1 MHVNNSS
8 ANLKPKYAKFSKLFI
23 LAIAALLLSSCIE
36 APPPEEKELDP
47 YPKLGLN
54 SSEASYFL
62 NQTTFGPSTASLNS
76 FLELDN
82 YELWLDRQMT
92 LPPSYQL
99 GKVRRLT
106 ALMCYDKDQNG
117 VLLKD
122 TSAARYARNQIWWET
137 VLNSDDQLRQ
147 RVAFALSQILV
158 VSTSQGLGLEDT
170 QYGVAGFYDVL
181 LKHALG
187 NYRDLLKDVTTHP
200 AMAIF
205 LTMIQSEKTDPSS
218 NIHPD
223 ENYAREL
230 LQLFTLGVHELNL
243 NGSLK
248 LDHQGKPV
256 PSYSQD
262 DIEQFAK
269 VFTGWNYA
277 NASYWKLSAHLSERT
292 LPLVA
297 WEGYHDISE
306 KHLLNGVTLPAGQAA
321 EADMD
326 AALDNIFAHPNIAPF
341 ISHQLIQKLVKSNP
355 SADYIERVA
364 TVFNDNGKGIKGDLA
379 AVAKAIFLDK
389 EAREPSNNQVSGKLK
404 EPMIRFANLWR
415 AFPLEGSTRNGSFW
429 SKTSCNQPDYQYYQ
443 YSYSHLDNYVQ
454 YTGQSLN
461 RAPSVF
467 NFYRPNHAPQ
477 GEIRDSGYVT
487 PEFQIMSDNNLV
499 NSTNLLLFGIHSQV
513 TLPPNLR
520 TRGDKDHYAYL
531 NISEVTRRADNVNSL
546 LNYLDQLLL
555 SNNMTDELR
564 TILST
569 HLNSDQFTNDD
580 AGLLEKS
587 RDAISLIITSPDYL
601 IQP

>member
-1 MHVNNSS
+1 MHVKISS
-8 ANLKPKYAKFSKLFI
+8 FKLKFHYAKFSKLFI
-23 LAIAALLLSSCIE
+23 LSIATLLLSSCIE
-36 APPPEEKELDP
+36 PIPPEEDLDS
-47 YPKLGLN
+47 YPKQDL
-54 SSEASYFL
+54 SSGEASYFL
-62 NQTTFGPSTASLNS
+62 NQTTFGPSTTSLNS

-92 LPPSYQL
+92 LLPNYQL
-99 GKVRRLT
+99 GKVKRLT
-106 ALMCYDKDQNG
+106 ALMCFDKNEDG
-117 VLLKD
+117 ILRRD
-122 TSAARYARNQIWWET
+122 TPLARYARNQVWWET
-137 VLNSDDQLRQ
+137 ALHSDDQLRQ
-147 RVAFALSQILV
+147 RVAFALSQIIV
-158 VSTSQGLGLEDT
+158 VSTSLGLGLEDT

-187 NYRDLLKDVTTHP
+187 NYRDLLKDVSTHP

-205 LTMIQSEKTDPSS
+205 LTMIQSEKTDPNS

-243 NGSLK
+243 DGSLK
-248 LDHQGKPV
+248 LDHQGKVIPN
-256 PSYSQD
+256 YSQN

-277 NASYWKLSAHLSERT
+277 NATYWKYSIHLSERT

-297 WEGYHDISE
+297 WEEYHDTSE
-306 KHLLNGVTLPAGQAA
+306 KHLLNGVSLPAGQTA

-326 AALDNIFAHPNIAPF
+326 AALDNIFAHSNIAPF
-341 ISHQLIQKLVKSNP
+341 ISQQLIQRLVKSNP
-355 SADYIERVA
+355 SAAYIERVA
-364 TVFNDNGKGIKGDLA
+364 TVFNDNGKSIKGDLA
-379 AVAKAIFLDK
+379 AVVKAIYLDK
-389 EAREPSNNQVSGKLK
+389 EARVPSNNQVSGKLK

-415 AFPLEGSTRNGSFW
+415 AFPLEGSTRNGDFW
-429 SKTSCNQPDYQYYQ
+429 SNTSCDQADYPYYQ
-443 YSYSHLDNYVQ
+443 YSYKILDDYGQ
-454 YTGQSLN
+454 YTGQGLN
-461 RAPSVF
+461 KAPSVF

-477 GEIRDSGYVT
+477 GEIRDSGYVA

-499 NSTNLLLFGIHSQV
+499 NSTNLLLFGIYSQV
-513 TLPPNLR
+513 TLPPELR
-520 TRGDKDHYAYL
+520 TRDDKDYYAHL
-531 NISEVTRRADNVNSL
+531 DISEATRRANNIDNL
-546 LNYLDQLLL
+546 LDYLDQLLL
-555 SNNMTDELR
+555 NQNMSRELR
-564 TILST
+564 TILTT